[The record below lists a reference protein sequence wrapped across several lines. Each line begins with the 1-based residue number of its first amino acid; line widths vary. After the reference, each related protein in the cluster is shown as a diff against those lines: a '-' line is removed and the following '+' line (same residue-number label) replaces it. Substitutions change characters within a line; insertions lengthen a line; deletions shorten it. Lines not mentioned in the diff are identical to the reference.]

1 MDKNIDNKML
11 RDPKVSVLMP
21 VHNSEKYLRGA
32 IDSILNQTFVDFEFL
47 IIDDY
52 STDNSLQIVESYS
65 DPRIRI
71 VKNSTNMG
79 IACSL
84 NKGLELAKGEY
95 IAPMD
100 ADDVAV
106 IDRFTVQVDFLD
118 NHPSIG
124 IVGSAIEVIDEEGR
138 PFRIVNKPLND
149 SEIRWHLLLKNPFAH
164 SAVML
169 RRKLIEKYR
178 LFYDRQ
184 FETVQDYDF
193 WSRLLLLTKGAN
205 ISQVLLQYR
214 VHSKSATNLMR
225 QQQLSGHDKIAIRT
239 IKQYCPGILLSSEN
253 VSRLR
258 MLFVAKTDEEVY
270 LDKWRA
276 DDIRTFLSLYHSFQ
290 LEHHNKSEPDTLQ
303 EIVAMEA
310 LRILFRS
317 PRPSGW
323 LAILVKII
331 EISPSFILKQIPR
344 FFIARLKK
352 NDNISNIYRSTMLPY
367 S

>member
-21 VHNSEKYLRGA
+21 VHNSEKYLREA

-52 STDNSLQIVESYS
+52 STDNSLQIVQSYN
-65 DPRIRI
+65 DPRIRLFR
-71 VKNSTNMG
+71 NETNMG

-118 NHPSIG
+118 NHLSIG
-124 IVGSAIEVIDEEGR
+124 IVGSAIEAIDEQGR
-138 PFRIVNKPLND
+138 PFRIVTKPFTD
-149 SEIRWHLLLKNPFAH
+149 AEIRWHLLLRNPFTH

-169 RRKLIEKYR
+169 RRKLIEKNR

-205 ISQVLLQYR
+205 ISQVLLRYR
-214 VHSKSATNLMR
+214 VHPKSSTKLNR
-225 QQQLSGHDKIAIRT
+225 QQQLRGHDKIAVRT
-239 IKQYCPGILLSSEN
+239 INQYCPSISLSSEN

-276 DDIRTFLSLYHSFQ
+276 DDIRIFLSLYHSFQ
-290 LEHHNKSEPDTLQ
+290 EELNNISERDMLR
-303 EIVAMEA
+303 EAVAMEA
-310 LRILFRS
+310 LRMLFRF
-317 PRPSGW
+317 PLPSGW
-323 LAILVKII
+323 PSLLLKIV

-344 FFIARLKK
+344 FFMARLKK
-352 NDNISNIYRSTMLPY
+352 IQYWRNL
-367 S
+367 